1 MKKVLLLMLV
11 FFVSSHV
18 NAANYDA
25 NITGTT
31 IKPNNTTTTGGG
43 KECPTGAYFLGNQ
56 SSGILGMRV
65 TFYSTEGIQLGN
77 TIDVWS
83 DHFYKSSK
91 TFVEAKEGL
100 KFTLYKTIT
109 NFTYGYP
116 ARVDYINKGKNAFK
130 LTGGEYHYYIDE
142 VATKMKTN
150 PLRAIVA
157 SGSGSTGLKN
167 YFTTPEVVDR
177 YVQLAL
183 VNADN
188 LISSG
193 KYYILIEPIT
203 VAVACG
209 KGRYG
214 GVYTVSDFARL
225 VSENKYIKN
234 YTLRCNVPM
243 GVRLADHFTLGKTTF
258 TSVLNSRQY
267 RCGKKDGPCGCA
279 KGNFTPENIFND
291 HFGVGM
297 AIIIGTDVC
306 KDNCQIP
313 PEDDPEPK
321 VYKKYKVVYHPI
333 NLANP
338 FVYSKT
344 GEVRKLDPNS
354 NWYDKEDTIDTNI
367 YSKTPFLTVTLNPAD
382 ISKIRDYNSKIGF
395 KEFGCSN
402 FKNKFLKIFSNT
414 NFCK

>member
-43 KECPTGAYFLGNQ
+43 SCGTGAYYLGNE

-91 TFVEAKEGL
+91 TFVEAKESL

-142 VATKMKTN
+142 VATKMRPN
-150 PLRAIVA
+150 PLRALVA
-157 SGSGSTGLKN
+157 GGSGSNGLKK

-177 YVQLAL
+177 YVKLAF
-183 VNADN
+183 VNDDN

-193 KYYILIEPIT
+193 EYYILIEPIT

-209 KGRYG
+209 KGIYD

-225 VSENKYIKN
+225 VSENNIKN
-234 YTLRCNVPM
+234 YTLRCRVPM

-258 TSVLNSRQY
+258 TSVLDSRKY
-267 RCGKKDGPCGCA
+267 MCGEKYGSCGCA

-291 HFGVGM
+291 NFGVGM
-297 AIIIGTDVC
+297 AVIIGTDVC
-306 KDNCQIP
+306 KENCY
-313 PEDDPEPK
+313 
-321 VYKKYKVVYHPI
+321 VSSRKYKVVYHTI
-333 NLANP
+333 NLVNP

-344 GEVRKLDPNS
+344 GEVRKLDSNN
-354 NWYDKEDTIDTNI
+354 NWYEKESTIDPNI
-367 YSKTPFLTVTLNPAD
+367 YSKTPFLTVTLNPTD
-382 ISKIRDYNSKIGF
+382 ISKIREYNNKTSF

-402 FKNKFLKIFSNT
+402 FRANFSRIFSNV

>member
-1 MKKVLLLMLV
+1 MKKGLLLILV

-18 NAANYDA
+18 NAVNYDA

-31 IKPNNTTTTGGG
+31 IKPPNTTTTGGD
-43 KECPTGAYFLGNQ
+43 KKCPTGAYFLGNQ
-56 SSGILGMRV
+56 SAGILGMRV
-65 TFYSTEGIQLGN
+65 TFYSTRGIQLGN

-83 DHFYKSSK
+83 DHFFKSSK
-91 TFVEAKEGL
+91 TFVEAKESL
-100 KFTLYKTIT
+100 KFTYYKTIT
-109 NFTYGYP
+109 NYTYEYP
-116 ARVDYINKGKNAFK
+116 TRVDYINKGKNAFQ

-150 PLRAIVA
+150 PLRAIVDG
-157 SGSGSTGLKN
+157 GSGSKGLKN

-177 YVQLAL
+177 YVQLAR

-209 KGRYG
+209 SGRYG

-225 VSENKYIKN
+225 VSKNPYINN

-243 GVRLADHFTLGKTTF
+243 GVRLADDFTLGNTTF
-258 TSVLNSRQY
+258 TAVPSSRGKW
-267 RCGKKDGPCGCA
+267 CGYN
-279 KGNFTPENIFND
+279 KGNFTHENIFND
-291 HFGVGM
+291 KIGVGM

-306 KDNCQIP
+306 KDNCKVP
-313 PEDDPEPK
+313 PKDDPEPE
-321 VYKKYKVVYHPI
+321 VDKKFKIVYHPI

-344 GEVRKLDPNS
+344 GEVRKLNPNS

-367 YSKTPFLTVTLNPAD
+367 YSKAPFLTVTLNPAD
-382 ISKIRDYNSKIGF
+382 ITKIREYNNKVGF

-402 FKNKFLKIFSNT
+402 FKNSFLKIFSNT